1 MGWELEKNGSLVR
14 GKAKPG
20 ARPRHAGFPYLLS
33 RLDGL
38 GGVGNAGVEPARL
51 LGSGGATFDFLEL
64 LLAQVGNDFF
74 AEVQLVGELYLFH
87 SFGVGMGWKL
97 EKTCETK

>member
-1 MGWELEKNGSLVR
+1 LPIS
-14 GKAKPG
+14 
-20 ARPRHAGFPYLLS
+20 
-33 RLDGL
+33 D
-38 GGVGNAGVEPARL
+38 L
-51 LGSGGATFDFLEL
+51 LGNFLGLVEAGGKPAGQFGWKGATFDFLEL